1 AKITAG
7 TVKVVAESTN
17 EMEISAE
24 AEVEASKDGKGNQS
38 AAFSLAIGRASVK
51 NQASVGEDVSLSAF
65 DDTLDVEVRASN
77 VDEFT
82 TEATSTAT
90 KEVGGKG
97 DTPSQGAMT
106 VALSMW
112 KTTSEAEF
120 NATVPVSGKLDNLQ
134 VEADNISV
142 GRVTKATVQTGNN
155 LFNYITGDK
164 KDRKTAL
171 DGLVAGG
178 FSKGG

>member
-1 AKITAG
+1 
-7 TVKVVAESTN
+7 
-17 EMEISAE
+17 
-24 AEVEASKDGKGNQS
+24 
-38 AAFSLAIGRASVK
+38 
-51 NQASVGEDVSLSAF
+51 
-65 DDTLDVEVRASN
+65 
-77 VDEFT
+77 
-82 TEATSTAT
+82 
-90 KEVGGKG
+90 GGKG

-155 LFNYITGDK
+155 LFSYITGDK

-178 FSKGG
+178 FSKGGKSAGFRLAAAAAITFSDQIAEARIGSKVNIDAAGDVTVTARVVNQGVRSIADSRVNSSAGKDAAKVAG